1 MQNDRNLARRAERT
15 GSVLVVGLLILLI
28 VGMLYWY
35 KRMHGPVYQIGKGKS
50 DIAVPWR
57 QWHDIHVRTQKGHP
71 PGDPT
76 ADQPQ
81 ISKPMQVAA
90 EADEEGQRR
99 GQLVLS
105 FLPDGA
111 IQGQWSGQFKISKEV
126 DYQVM
131 GGGFNGLFDPEQL
144 YCDEQGE
151 DPSKVFFITKGNFII
166 LETNDGN
173 GKVRKLSGNI
183 YVRGWLG
190 LDSLI
195 DGEIILTTDEK
206 NFNLYTWE
214 GKAEQ
219 GQLSLF

>member
-1 MQNDRNLARRAERT
+1 
-15 GSVLVVGLLILLI
+15 
-28 VGMLYWY
+28 
-35 KRMHGPVYQIGKGKS
+35 MHGPVYQIGKGKS

-57 QWHDIHVRTQKGHP
+57 QWHNFYVRTQKGRP
-71 PGDPT
+71 PGLPGE
-76 ADQPQ
+76 DQPQ
-81 ISKPMQVAA
+81 ISQALHVAA
-90 EADEEGQRR
+90 RPNEDTQRR
-99 GQLVLS
+99 GQLA
-105 FLPDGA
+105 FTILPDGTVA
-111 IQGQWSGQFKISKEV
+111 GQWSGQFNISKYV

-131 GGGFNGLFDPEQL
+131 SCQFNGLVDPEQV
-144 YCDEQGE
+144 YSDEQDE

-190 LDSLI
+190 LDNVI

-206 NFNLYTWE
+206 NFNLYTWK

-219 GQLSLF
+219 GGPSLF